1 MTRAE
6 QNRLI
11 EELAPLQYKM
21 TPKDKESFF
30 GFQQRHKDDEDFDA
44 ASVELLRKLHDTYK
58 PPKSRKELD
67 ELWGKL
73 TSTRPKD

>member
-11 EELAPLQYKM
+11 EELAPMQYKM
-21 TPKDKESFF
+21 SPKDKEIFF
-30 GFQQRHKDDEDFDA
+30 GFQQRHKDDEELDA
-44 ASVELLRKLHDTYK
+44 ASADRLRKLHETYK

-67 ELWGKL
+67 ELWSKM
-73 TSTRPKD
+73 TSARSKP

>member
-21 TPKDKESFF
+21 KPSDKETFL
-30 GFQQRHKDDEDFDA
+30 GLQQRHKDDEDLDA
-44 ASVELLRKLHDTYK
+44 ASADRLTQLHRTYK

-67 ELWGKL
+67 DLWSKL
-73 TSTRPKD
+73 TTAPPKD

>member
-21 TPKDKESFF
+21 KPKDKESFL
-30 GFQQRHKDDEDFDA
+30 GLQQRHKDDEDLDV
-44 ASVELLRKLHDTYK
+44 ASADKLKKLHDTYK

-67 ELWGKL
+67 ELWSKMI
-73 TSTRPKD
+73 SSRPKI